1 MDEKKWKE
9 TLDSLNDEIMHACDG
24 GVDLMTVA
32 TDGGHVG
39 LMGSISEGESSERL
53 TAALCELLCD
63 PNVGLKVG
71 RIVFG
76 AVMFA
81 AKTDP
86 MYMSLMREFLE
97 HEGARKDPPKTPQG
111 GRRMPS

>member
-9 TLDSLNDEIMHACDG
+9 ILDSLNDEIMHACDG

-39 LMGSISEGESSERL
+39 LMGSIPDRESSERL
-53 TAALCELLCD
+53 TAALSGLLCD
-63 PNVGLKVG
+63 PNVGLDVG

-86 MYMSLMREFLE
+86 SYMSLMREFLD

>member
-9 TLDSLNDEIMHACDG
+9 ILDSLNDEIMHACDG

-39 LMGSISEGESSERL
+39 LMGSIPDRESSERL
-53 TAALCELLCD
+53 TAALSELLCD
-63 PNVGLKVG
+63 PKVGLAVG
-71 RIVFG
+71 RIVIG
-76 AVMFA
+76 AVMVA
-81 AKTDP
+81 AKKDHR
-86 MYMSLMREFLE
+86 YMSLMREFLE
-97 HEGARKDPPKTPQG
+97 HEGARKDSPKTPQG

>member
-9 TLDSLNDEIMHACDG
+9 ILDNLNDEIMHACDG

-39 LMGSISEGESSERL
+39 LMGNIPDGESSERL
-53 TAALCELLCD
+53 SAALSVLLCD
-63 PNVGLKVG
+63 PKVGLAVG

-76 AVMFA
+76 AAMFA

-86 MYMSLMREFLE
+86 RYMSLMREFLE
-97 HEGARKDPPKTPQG
+97 HEGVRKDSPKTTQG